1 LFVDVC
7 ALVFFSCCG
16 GVAGGGVARAGVAG
30 AGVEAGGGGGVS
42 GGEAED
48 SKVRGDD
55 GGEDSRRVLLV
66 ETGIL

>member
-1 LFVDVC
+1 LC
-7 ALVFFSCCG
+7 SC
-16 GVAGGGVARAGVAG
+16 VAGGGVSR
-30 AGVEAGGGGGVS
+30 
-42 GGEAED
+42 GEAED